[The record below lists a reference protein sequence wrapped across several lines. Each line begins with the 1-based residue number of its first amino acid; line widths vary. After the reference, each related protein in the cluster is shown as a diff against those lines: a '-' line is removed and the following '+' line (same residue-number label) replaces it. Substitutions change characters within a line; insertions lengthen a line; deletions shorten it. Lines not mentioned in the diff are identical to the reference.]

1 VQVCER
7 WIIAALRHRKFFH
20 LAELNQ
26 AIRELLV
33 RLNERPFRKRDG
45 SRSSLFHSLEKPAL
59 TPLPLE
65 RFDMSQ
71 WMRATVNID
80 YHIAFDG
87 NFYSVPYTL
96 VQQLVEVRSTPTT
109 VEIFHKGNR
118 IASHL
123 RDRRRGQAVTR
134 TNTVQESSSPSAMDA
149 VEDGELG
156 GAASVPTPPVVR
168 TNPER
173 QATPGDGVPLLSRH
187 HSPGAAVL
195 CATRGSR
202 GGTGTARQGLS
213 LSEREVDL
221 KELAGHGSPI
231 STTTRLPASDP

>member
-1 VQVCER
+1 MKR
-7 WIIAALRHRKFFH
+7 WIIAALRHRKFSS

-45 SRSSLFHSLEKPAL
+45 SRSSLFHSLENPAL
-59 TPLPLE
+59 APLPAK

-71 WMRATVNID
+71 WSRATVKID
-80 YHIAFDG
+80 YHIAFEG

-96 VQQLVEVRSTPTT
+96 VQQVVEVRSTPTT

-123 RDRRRGQAVTR
+123 RDRRRGQALTQ
-134 TNTVQESSSPSAMDA
+134 NEHPSQKSSGPPAMA
-149 VEDGELG
+149 ALAHGELG
-156 GAASVPTPPVVR
+156 PQHRSAHGAVVR

-173 QATPGDGVPLLSRH
+173 EAAPGDGLPFLPGH
-187 HSPGAAVL
+187 HSLGAAVP
-195 CATRGSR
+195 CATHGGR
-202 GGTGTARQGLS
+202 GGTSAAGQSVS

-221 KELAGHGSPI
+221 EELARHGSRI
-231 STTTRLPASDP
+231 STPTRLSTPDA